1 MGAAA
6 VAVIHRREREV
17 VDAFRRGRALSPET
31 ARDLDDLGVN
41 PDSLG
46 FHRLHRRA
54 VVREAAPGA
63 YYLDEEVWTAVRGTR
78 RRVAFA
84 VLLVAILAAI
94 LLVTTGGIEHGVA
107 R

>member
-6 VAVIHRREREV
+6 VAIIHRKERDV
-17 VDAFRRGRALSPET
+17 VDAFRRAGALSPET
-31 ARDLDDLGVN
+31 ARDLDRVGVH
-41 PDSLG
+41 PESLG
-46 FHRLHRRA
+46 FTRLHRRA

-78 RRVAFA
+78 RRLGL
-84 VLLVAILAAI
+84 VLLIVVLLAAI
-94 LLVTTGGIEHGVA
+94 VIFTSSGA